1 MNPFNYNG
9 GVCVAMKGKNCVA
22 IASDHR
28 LGAGRVTV
36 GTDFPKV
43 FEMGP
48 ALFLGLPGLTTDS
61 LTVVNKLKFRLNLYE
76 LRENRKIRPHT
87 FKAMVESMLYERRF
101 GPYYIAPVIAGLDPE
116 TDEPFVTA
124 MDVLGAGE
132 VNEPFAVAGTAEESL
147 LGLCEALWE
156 PDLAAEDL
164 FETLSQVILN
174 AVDFDCLAGAG
185 ATVHVIEKD
194 KVTTRTIKTRMD

>member
-9 GVCVAMKGKNCVA
+9 GVCVAMKGEKCVA

-28 LGAGRVTV
+28 LGAGRLTV

-48 ALFLGLPGLTTDS
+48 HLYLGLPGLTSDS
-61 LTVVNKLKFRLNLYE
+61 LTVVNKLKFRMNLYE
-76 LRENRKIRPHT
+76 LRENRKIHPHT
-87 FKAMVESMLYERRF
+87 FKAMVESFLYERRF
-101 GPYYIAPVIAGLDPE
+101 GPYFIAPVIAGLDVDTE
-116 TDEPFVTA
+116 EPFVTA
-124 MDVLGAGE
+124 MDLFGAGE
-132 VNEPFAVAGTAEESL
+132 SNEPFAVAGTAEESL

-156 PDLAAEDL
+156 PNLKPDDL
-164 FETLSQVILN
+164 FETISQVILN

-194 KVTTRTIKTRMD
+194 KVTTRTVKTRMD